1 MSWTLRLPGY
11 KEDSRESLWMSS
23 RVKLVDIEAEV
34 WAELQVRTIVC
45 KLLIMALRIQ
55 SNNNSEIMMVRLIR
69 EN

>member
-1 MSWTLRLPGY
+1 
-11 KEDSRESLWMSS
+11 MSS